1 MAISKEEVEYVARLA
16 RLRLSEEEKERFTHQ
31 LDQILEYIQ
40 QLNQLDTENVL
51 PTSHV
56 LALKNVWREDEVK
69 ASLPLPEVLSNAPQ
83 ADEKFFLVP
92 KVIEAG

>member
-1 MAISKEEVEYVARLA
+1 MAISKKEVEYVAHLA

-40 QLNQLDTENVL
+40 QLNQLDTEKVP

-69 ASLPLPEVLSNAPQ
+69 SSLPLPEVLSNAPQ

-92 KVIEAG
+92 KIIDNQ

>member
-1 MAISKEEVEYVARLA
+1 MAISKKEVEYVARLA

-31 LDQILEYIQ
+31 LDQILEYVQ
-40 QLNQLDTENVL
+40 QLNQLDTENVP

-56 LALKNVWREDEVK
+56 LALKNVWRKDEVK
-69 ASLPLPEVLSNAPQ
+69 PSLPLSEALSNAPQ
-83 ADEKFFLVP
+83 ADEEFFLVP

>member
-1 MAISKEEVEYVARLA
+1 MGISKEEVEYVARLA

-31 LDQILEYIQ
+31 LDQILEYVQ
-40 QLNQLDTENVL
+40 QLNQLDTENVP

-56 LALKNVWREDEVK
+56 LALKNVWRKDEVK
-69 ASLPLPEVLSNAPQ
+69 PSLPLSEALSNAPQ
-83 ADEKFFLVP
+83 ANEEFFLVP